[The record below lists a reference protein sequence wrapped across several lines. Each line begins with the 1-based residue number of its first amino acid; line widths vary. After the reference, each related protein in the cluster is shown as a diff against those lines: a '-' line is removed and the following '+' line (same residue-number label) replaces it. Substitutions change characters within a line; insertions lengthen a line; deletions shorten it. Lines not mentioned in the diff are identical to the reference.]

1 MSYYGVTATFE
12 VDVFDKGDVNRDF
25 TLNVVDVTAI
35 QKSVA
40 ELTTLDD
47 FEQQLADMNKDG
59 ACDVTD
65 ATMLQLLISET

>member
-1 MSYYGVTATFE
+1 MSYYDVTATFD

-25 TLNVVDVTAI
+25 SLNVVDVTAI

-59 ACDVTD
+59 TCDVTD

>member
-1 MSYYGVTATFE
+1 M
-12 VDVFDKGDVNRDF
+12 DVFDRGDVNRDF

-47 FEQQLADMNKDG
+47 FEQQLADMNNDG